1 MLSDFGS
8 SFAGVGNPERTGQTG
23 TMEYTSPEALYKDER
38 GRLLKERS
46 FKSDMWSLGECL
58 CLFIHQLMSTGMIL
72 YEMIFFS
79 LPWQDYDNNYEELNE
94 VILNYAG

>member
-58 CLFIHQLMSTGMIL
+58 CLF
-72 YEMIFFS
+72 
-79 LPWQDYDNNYEELNE
+79 
-94 VILNYAG
+94 